1 MTNTR
6 WLTRPSARALYL
18 ACLALLLA
26 ASAAQARLRIFGKS
40 DEVSMGRDTVK
51 QVEKEYKVWNDPQAT
66 ARVNRIGR
74 ELVAAQKGRGFTYTF
89 KALDTKEVN
98 AFAVPGGWVYVTR
111 GLLELPGL
119 SDSEL
124 AFIMGHE
131 ITHVE
136 NRHSMNQLES
146 QLGVSVA
153 LQILLGGK
161 AGGLAPQ
168 LAQGVMANRYSRKDE
183 GDADQGGV
191 TRMIKAKY
199 DPVASISALKR
210 LKTLQK
216 GKGAGKTTLFD
227 SHPDLDRR
235 IARIKERL
243 RKDGYTVPL
252 GRTAVRPNS
261 RIGQVG

>member
-1 MTNTR
+1 M
-6 WLTRPSARALYL
+6 PSTHTLNSR
-18 ACLALLLA
+18 LALTLCGAALAFLLITP
-26 ASAAQARLRIFGKS
+26 AAQARLRIFGKS

-51 QVEKEYKVWNDPQAT
+51 QVEKEYKVWNDKAAT
-66 ARVNRIGR
+66 ERITRIGNS
-74 ELVAAQKGRGFTYTF
+74 LVAAQKGRGFTYTF

-98 AFAVPGGWVYVTR
+98 AFAVPGGWIYITR
-111 GLLELPGL
+111 GLYEMPTL

-124 AFIMGHE
+124 AFVMGHE

-161 AGGLAPQ
+161 ARGLAPQ
-168 LAQGVMANRYSRKDE
+168 LGQAIMANKYSRTDE
-183 GDADQGGV
+183 NNADQGGV

-235 IARIKERL
+235 IARITERL
-243 RKDGYTVPL
+243 TKEGYTVPK
-252 GRTAVRPNS
+252 
-261 RIGQVG
+261 